1 MPYMVIIGAKE
12 IETGTI
18 SVRDRETDQTE
29 NMTLEAFVE
38 LLNKK
43 ISERI

>member
-29 NMTLEAFVE
+29 NMTLEAFCE